1 MVGLNPDLVLLANK
15 LTHVHE
21 KIASYAKQ
29 IMRLEQQ
36 LESVQQKHLVLE
48 DAFREGVEA
57 SRAQM
62 IGPCWLILTA

>member
-29 IMRLEQQ
+29 IMR
-36 LESVQQKHLVLE
+36 
-48 DAFREGVEA
+48 
-57 SRAQM
+57 
-62 IGPCWLILTA
+62 P